1 MWFLFSRVS
10 AIFLFMRFVF
20 GNVQIAVVLPG
31 SVQAETLPLY
41 IQPFSGDVLPP
52 LRAEARF
59 SPLAE
64 APPENQPLPRRFG
77 LPEGRFSRSGDFW
90 HFWMPLPL
98 GPCRPDILATHCVI
112 PALFEILSAH
122 GVEPVHASAVARSDR
137 ALLFIGRSG
146 SGKSTMARA
155 LLACGY
161 GFVSDDRVL
170 LWRRGDELL
179 AHTSFEQPNP
189 FQRWTRLRPEAD
201 PPPQPLPPP
210 PLGRAF
216 SLGELWFVEVDAGA
230 ATAASPLS
238 AAETAA
244 RLAVS
249 GSGVLEPLGPLP
261 VARRLTLGTGADTMI
276 DQLFR
281 R

>member
-1 MWFLFSRVS
+1 
-10 AIFLFMRFVF
+10 MRFVF
-20 GNVQIAVVLPG
+20 GNAQIAVVLPG

-59 SPLAE
+59 AALAE
-64 APPENQPLPRRFG
+64 APAESEPLPRRFA

-90 HFWMPLPL
+90 RFWLPLPL

-122 GVEPVHASAVARSDR
+122 GVEPVHASAVERSGR
-137 ALLFIGRSG
+137 ALLFVGRSG

-155 LLACGY
+155 LLSRGF

-179 AHTSFEQPNP
+179 AHTSFELPNP
-189 FQRWTRLRPEAD
+189 FQSWTRLKPEVDAA
-201 PPPQPLPPP
+201 PGPLPPP
-210 PLGRAF
+210 PLGRA
-216 SLGELWFVEVDAGA
+216 LPLDEIWFVEVAAGA

-261 VARRLTLGTGADTMI
+261 AARRLTLGTDADTMI